1 MHIDE
6 LCKRLAQNI
15 TEKEVFFL
23 KVEDITFFK
32 HFKKQNLLNFNDDAG
47 SAVISYLS
55 RLLERNNN
63 DDTLKSEIIDVV
75 NQNLS
80 LDVNYNY
87 YTFTNLI
94 KLLLKFSNKEI
105 EEKIENYK
113 KLFLMDNSIR
123 LCKSLLIRDITDTK
137 SLYLDC
143 ISSLLRYEIEEANS
157 WKTKTAYSFYKSG
170 IYIIDDLLE
179 KSPYKENFIEIL
191 KKEDVFD
198 FLKQQYSDIY
208 KQCGDI
214 SYLDRQYIENFEKDI
229 QREKTYDIQNLIVKY
244 MAIHLKNQKNETKVN
259 YLLSSEIQMFRK
271 LGFYTICYNFEQY
284 KDIFFNAFNNIQ
296 EIDIEYCLYEIMT
309 ILEYI
314 NINDKD
320 CTWGNKI
327 KDKIFSLNKHL
338 KFRLLHSLKNHEI
351 FIDEFLM
358 LKDKYKSEIEDPK
371 VTFRIRSYTVEQIS
385 PIVKT
390 ELAKKTIVDQIKYID
405 EFEEPEQEDR
415 FSFDTPIVTKN
426 KLLEDFKD
434 ILSRNVNTYLD
445 CNEFNVITSTDVK
458 IAVFDI
464 LSKSIEKNEDIDI
477 EKVINLINQYAS
489 NVELTENYNFYC
501 SKLIKVLFNKV
512 PTTLCNKMFEMI
524 ENLIKI
530 SEQSKCL
537 EYTDD
542 IMMDCLKNPVGQYI
556 SLWMQFLACHEDL
569 ITIKE
574 DFIKN
579 YNNRFFYYNLGRF
592 YSCLKPLYDK
602 YMQDSLADDL
612 KNSFLEGFVNSNYN
626 KYEDIKILFDQYSNE
641 IKRFFE
647 KDEVNITKQNLI
659 YTLIHL
665 LLVHNEKD
673 LYLKLVEGLD
683 ETVIKEIFHSIL
695 YPTRSK
701 KYDKNEILDLWKSA
715 IDQKVN
721 FAELLLA
728 MFNEYCDYSDILI
741 YSSELTNLFKL
752 YKSNIE
758 YSIELNEFMDK
769 LFNFLKDIT
778 QCDESDKVK
787 LYNLINEL
795 INAIST
801 IAYVDLNIAK
811 SIENII
817 SEYKQKY
824 NANDNVKIL
833 CKKICET
840 VNLIKFSDMFYKYNT
855 DK

>member
-1 MHIDE
+1 M
-6 LCKRLAQNI
+6 
-15 TEKEVFFL
+15 
-23 KVEDITFFK
+23 
-32 HFKKQNLLNFNDDAG
+32 
-47 SAVISYLS
+47 
-55 RLLERNNN
+55 
-63 DDTLKSEIIDVV
+63 
-75 NQNLS
+75 
-80 LDVNYNY
+80 
-87 YTFTNLI
+87 
-94 KLLLKFSNKEI
+94 
-105 EEKIENYK
+105 
-113 KLFLMDNSIR
+113 
-123 LCKSLLIRDITDTK
+123 
-137 SLYLDC
+137 
-143 ISSLLRYEIEEANS
+143 
-157 WKTKTAYSFYKSG
+157 
-170 IYIIDDLLE
+170 
-179 KSPYKENFIEIL
+179 
-191 KKEDVFD
+191 
-198 FLKQQYSDIY
+198 
-208 KQCGDI
+208 
-214 SYLDRQYIENFEKDI
+214 
-229 QREKTYDIQNLIVKY
+229 
-244 MAIHLKNQKNETKVN
+244 
-259 YLLSSEIQMFRK
+259 
-271 LGFYTICYNFEQY
+271 
-284 KDIFFNAFNNIQ
+284 
-296 EIDIEYCLYEIMT
+296 
-309 ILEYI
+309 
-314 NINDKD
+314 
-320 CTWGNKI
+320 
-327 KDKIFSLNKHL
+327 
-338 KFRLLHSLKNHEI
+338 
-351 FIDEFLM
+351 
-358 LKDKYKSEIEDPK
+358 
-371 VTFRIRSYTVEQIS
+371 
-385 PIVKT
+385 
-390 ELAKKTIVDQIKYID
+390 
-405 EFEEPEQEDR
+405 
-415 FSFDTPIVTKN
+415 TKN

-530 SEQSKCL
+530 SEQSKCV

-542 IMMDCLKNPVGQYI
+542 IMMDCLKIPVGQYI

-574 DFIKN
+574 TFIKN
-579 YNNRFFYYNLGRF
+579 YKNNRFFYYNLGCF
-592 YSCLKPLYDK
+592 YSYLKPLYDK
-602 YMQDSLADDL
+602 YMQDSLVEDL

-626 KYEDIKILFDQYSNE
+626 KDEDIKILFDQYSNE
-641 IKRFFE
+641 IKKLFE
-647 KDEVNITKQNLI
+647 KDDANITKQNLI

-673 LYLKLVEGLD
+673 LYLKLVDGLN

-695 YPTRSK
+695 YPTRTK
-701 KYDKNEILDLWKSA
+701 KYDKDKILDLWKSA

-728 MFNEYCDYSDILI
+728 MFNEYCDDSDILI
-741 YSSELTNLFKL
+741 YSSELANLFKL

-769 LFNFLKDIT
+769 LFKFLKDIT

-801 IAYVDLNIAK
+801 IAYVDLNMAK